1 MPRVVVA
8 ATAESAVRQASE
20 VAQASARGNTELAF
34 EALLK
39 PGPLES
45 VGNVSPQCPAVHA
58 ALVRLVRADGFPCPK
73 LTRCARASPW
83 VCRPAPSCERLDDV
97 PVFKV
102 DQAGFWKV
110 GQSLMPPYAARK
122 GNGLLP
128 LRRLPVRVIG

>member
-45 VGNVSPQCPAVHA
+45 VGNVRRSLPAEQ
-58 ALVRLVRADGFPCPK
+58 RLSGRG
-73 LTRCARASPW
+73 TR
-83 VCRPAPSCERLDDV
+83 
-97 PVFKV
+97 V
-102 DQAGFWKV
+102 D
-110 GQSLMPPYAARK
+110 
-122 GNGLLP
+122 GLLS
-128 LRRLPVRVIG
+128 